1 MPNLV
6 HGQDPGGALR
16 PIQVDDNG
24 NLSVDLVSG
33 VSVSAT
39 VGTITS
45 ITDTVTVQ
53 QVSGSAW
60 STTVTN
66 DAAALLVNQVSGSV
80 FSTTVTNDAAA
91 LLVQQ
96 VSGSTDS
103 TEVSGIARQTN
114 PTAVA
119 DAAVVK
125 ASFDDLGRQV
135 VTPYQVRDLVSTAYL
150 ATSTGIETTLLG
162 AAGAGIF
169 LDCVEIVCANTSGAA
184 VDVDFRAVTG
194 GNVEFSISVPANSTA
209 GKVPSVPWPQGNA
222 NNNWTA
228 DVAGADVSNTVVN
241 ISALFIRNV

>member
-1 MPNLV
+1 MPNLI
-6 HGQDPGGALR
+6 HGVDPGGALR

-66 DAAALLVNQVSGSV
+66 DAASLQVQQVSGAV
-80 FSTTVTNDAAA
+80 WSTTVTNDAAA
-91 LLVQQ
+91 LLVNQ
-96 VSGSTDS
+96 VSGSNFS
-103 TEVSGIARQTN
+103 TEVSGVARQTN

-135 VTPYQVRDLVSTAYL
+135 ITPYQVRDLVYTANVST
-150 ATSTGIETTLLG
+150 TTGIETTLLG
-162 AAGAGIF
+162 AVVGSN
-169 LDCVEIVCANTSGAA
+169 LDCLQIVCANTSDAA
-184 VDVDFRAVTG
+184 IDIDFRAVTAG
-194 GNVEFSISVPANSTA
+194 AVEFSVTVPADSTA
-209 GKVPSVPWPQGNA
+209 GFIPAVPWPQVNTG
-222 NNNWTA
+222 NNWTM
-228 DVAGADVSNTVVN
+228 DVAGADVSNTTVSV
-241 ISALFIRNV
+241 SALFIRNV